1 MSVGR
6 TVRPPCPRCPC
17 LAHGPRVGDRWAGHR
32 QARLRLVRA
41 SHGGRTRI
49 KLRLLLSR
57 RLFYETKMSREA
69 DSRRIY

>member
-6 TVRPPCPRCPC
+6 TVRPPRPRRPC
-17 LAHGPRVGDRWAGHR
+17 LAHGPRVGDHCAGHR

>member
-17 LAHGPRVGDRWAGHR
+17 LAHGPRVGDHCAGHR
-32 QARLRLVRA
+32 RARLRLVRA